1 MIKTYERI
9 PGIVVFE
16 LSSST
21 FCINLD
27 DVYLIKNI
35 KEISQGEMPGQFNN
49 GYIWLNNSKIILIDL
64 AKYFDLPAVSLHPS
78 SRIILINH
86 FIVDGELTL
95 RYGFMADKVN
105 EIIILGSNR
114 NYEILNSTKSKNGG
128 FLMGSLLFENKKL
141 LMPDFSKIGAFLLE
155 NKINCSN

>member
-1 MIKTYERI
+1 MIETYERI

-27 DVYLIKNI
+27 DVYLIKKI
-35 KEISQGEMPGQFNN
+35 KEIREGELPDHFNN
-49 GYIWLNNSKIILIDL
+49 GYIRLNNSDIILIDIT
-64 AKYFDLPAVSLHPS
+64 KYFDLPAVSVCTS

-95 RYGFMADKVN
+95 RYGFIADKVN

-114 NYEILNSTKSKNGG
+114 NYETRYEGYNSSR
-128 FLMGSLLFENKKL
+128 
-141 LMPDFSKIGAFLLE
+141 
-155 NKINCSN
+155 

>member
-1 MIKTYERI
+1 MIETYERI

-16 LSSST
+16 LSNST

-35 KEISQGEMPGQFNN
+35 KEICQGEMPGQFNN
-49 GYIWLNNSKIILIDL
+49 GYIWLNNSEIILIDL
-64 AKYFDLPAVSLHPS
+64 AKYFDLPPVSLHPS

-95 RYGFMADKVN
+95 RYGF
-105 EIIILGSNR
+105 IILSSSND
-114 NYEILNSTKSKNGG
+114 YEISNFTKSENGS

-141 LMPDFSKIGAFLLE
+141 LMPDFAKIGAYLLE
-155 NKINCSN
+155 EKTKYSN

>member
-1 MIKTYERI
+1 MIETYERI

-35 KEISQGEMPGQFNN
+35 KEISQGEMPGQFSN
-49 GYIWLNNSKIILIDL
+49 GYIWLNNSDIILIDIT
-64 AKYFDLPAVSLHPS
+64 KYFDLPAVSVCTS

-86 FIVDGELTL
+86 FIVEGELTL
-95 RYGFMADKVN
+95 RYGFIADKVN
-105 EIIILGSNR
+105 EIIILNSSNK
-114 NYEILNSTKSKNGG
+114 YEISNFTKSENES
-128 FLMGSLLFENKKL
+128 FLMGSLLFENKKM
-141 LMPDFSKIGAFLLE
+141 LMPDFSKIGASLLE
-155 NKINCSN
+155 NKAKYSN

>member
-35 KEISQGEMPGQFNN
+35 KEISQGEMPSQFNS
-49 GYIWLNNSKIILIDL
+49 GYIWLNNSEIILIDL
-64 AKYFDLPAVSLHPS
+64 AKYFNLPPVSLRPS

-95 RYGFMADKVN
+95 RYGFIADKVN
-105 EIIILGSNR
+105 EIIILSSSND
-114 NYEILNSTKSKNGG
+114 YEISNFTKSENGS

-141 LMPDFSKIGAFLLE
+141 LMPDFAKIGSSLLD
-155 NKINCSN
+155 NKAKYSN